1 MKKLLGIVVLGLLLS
16 GNGYAEETYLAC
28 GKKNKDKTYIV
39 FNNESGFERYK
50 IKKTYNQFNFES
62 IKISKYYVELKRPL
76 RHWKINRYTGLG
88 TVVVGGVNTFE
99 YNYEKLEKKF

>member
-1 MKKLLGIVVLGLLLS
+1 MKKAILILVLGLLLS

-76 RHWKINRYTGLG
+76 RHWEINRYTGLG

-99 YNYEKLEKKF
+99 YNCEKLEKKF

>member
-16 GNGYAEETYLAC
+16 GNGYAEEIYLAC
-28 GKKNKDKTYIV
+28 GKKNKDKINIV
-39 FNNESGFERYK
+39 FNNETAFERYK
-50 IKKTYNQFNFES
+50 IKKTYKKFNFES

-88 TVVVGGVNTFE
+88 TVVVGGVHTFE
-99 YNYEKLEKKF
+99 YNCEKLEKKF

>member
-1 MKKLLGIVVLGLLLS
+1 MKKAILILVLGLLLS

-99 YNYEKLEKKF
+99 YNCEKLEKKF